1 MNIDLV
7 KNLSL
12 ITKTNSNLF
21 LLPRRNTKKEL
32 ILNLQ
37 DYKFYD
43 LIKQKRVQ

>member
-1 MNIDLV
+1 MKIDLV

-21 LLPRRNTKKEL
+21 LLLRRNTKKEL